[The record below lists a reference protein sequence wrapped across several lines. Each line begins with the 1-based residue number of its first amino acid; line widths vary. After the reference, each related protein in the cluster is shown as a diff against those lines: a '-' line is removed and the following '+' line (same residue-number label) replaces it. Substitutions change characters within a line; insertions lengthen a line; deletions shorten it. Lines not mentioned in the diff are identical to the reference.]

1 MGHLLDAGPGT
12 ARVEVRGSVA
22 ELAARARPTAR
33 LRIGFH
39 EPNSP
44 ALIQQLVD
52 ALDAGAIPVLA
63 HPRWPKDLATDALR
77 RAGAGEPWPGAP
89 IATLLFTSGSTAA
102 PKIVAHTLDAHLAA
116 ARASKERVP
125 YGPGDRWLL
134 SLPLCHVGGL
144 SLLFRTVFAGATLVL
159 PDPEEPLAAAVT
171 RTRPTHLSLVA
182 TQLRDLLE
190 DPASTDALRGCA
202 AVLLGGGPCP
212 EALVAQARDAG
223 VAIRRTYGMTEM
235 GSQIATERD
244 GHVSAL
250 PGVELKTDQEQ
261 QLWVRG
267 PAMFCGY
274 LEGEELRQ
282 PLEEGWFA
290 TRDLARLTA
299 EGALTIIGRRDH
311 QFVSGGEN
319 VQPEAVEAVLAARGV
334 EALIVAVADDR
345 YGARPVAFTRDGN
358 AHDALA
364 TELLPSF
371 ARPIAWL
378 AMPPTRGLKP
388 QRGELA
394 RLAAARLGTSPPR

>member
-52 ALDAGAIPVLA
+52 ALDAGAIPALA
-63 HPRWPKDLATDALR
+63 HPRWPKDVAADALR
-77 RAGAGEPWPGAP
+77 RAGADEPWQGAP

-102 PKIVAHTLDAHLAA
+102 PKIVAHTLDAHLTA

-144 SLLFRTVFAGATLVL
+144 SLLFRTVCAGATLVL
-159 PDPEEPLAAAVT
+159 PDREEPLAAAVA
-171 RTRPTHLSLVA
+171 RTRPTHISLVA

-190 DPASTDALRGCA
+190 DPASTAALKGCA

-212 EALVAQARDAG
+212 EALVTRARDAG
-223 VAIRRTYGMTEM
+223 VALRRTYGMTEM
-235 GSQIATERD
+235 GSQIATEQAGR
-244 GHVSAL
+244 VVAL
-250 PGVELKTDQEQ
+250 PGVEVRTDADE

-267 PAMFCGY
+267 PSIFSGY
-274 LEGEELRQ
+274 LEGDALRR
-282 PLEEGWFA
+282 PFDAGWFA
-290 TRDLARLTA
+290 TGDLAEIA
-299 EGALTIIGRRDH
+299 DDGAIRVLGRRDH

-319 VQPEAVEAVLAARGV
+319 VRPEAVEAALAERGV
-334 EALIVAVADDR
+334 EAVIVPIPDDR
-345 YGARPVAFTRDGN
+345 YGARPVAFTAGGRS
-358 AHDALA
+358 HDDVARA
-364 TELLPSF
+364 RLPDY
-371 ARPIAWL
+371 ARPVAWL
-378 AMPPTRGLKP
+378 ELPPTRAIKP
-388 QRGELA
+388 LRAELEK
-394 RLAAARLGTSPPR
+394 LAHTLLRRRS